1 MTDERTS
8 PGAGRGPAPED
19 RPAPEDGRAPEGGRP
34 PESGRAPEDEQRPEA
49 GRSLADNRVARIAG
63 LAVLAAVVLGATV
76 TGAVGVVFTALV
88 LVPVLAAGALSLA
101 GRGRESGWARVAAVA
116 GLVLWLAVT
125 GGLPMLLVVGAVVV
139 MIFLHE
145 LGHYLAARWSGMKV
159 TEFFLGFGTRIWSF
173 RRGETEFG
181 LKAIPAG
188 AYVKIPGMNNLEEVD
203 PADEPRTYRQAPF
216 RNRLGVAVAGSA
228 MHFLLA
234 LVLLV
239 VQLAAFGRAS
249 EDRWVVGELTEG
261 AAAEVAGVQEGDR
274 IVTFDGQP
282 VEDYATFRDQ
292 IRSASGAVPVVVERD
307 GEQQTI
313 SVDLIQRA
321 KVIGTVGSDVDVL
334 EGPEGLVVGP
344 LAPNGR
350 GERAGLEPGQAIVAV
365 GGSPVSDID
374 SLASA
379 VAATEG
385 GEVTFSVIDG
395 TSGTSDVTVDLGSA
409 VDTTGASAFLGI
421 GAEALLEPEPLHRAV
436 GSSVAEFGRGVGV
449 SVAGIATVF
458 NPPQLLGFFSSTL
471 TGTDTD
477 VTDEPAPAESVAVSS
492 DAGRPISIF
501 GAVAYGA
508 DLTSENLSNLIGFL
522 IGLNIFIGVFN
533 LIPLLPFD
541 GGHVAIAVY
550 EKAQEVRRRSRTRY
564 IADVSRMIPVAY
576 TVVMVLAVVGIL
588 AMYLD
593 LTQGV
598 SA

>member
-8 PGAGRGPAPED
+8 PDTEHTRSTEDTRSTERGRG
-19 RPAPEDGRAPEGGRP
+19 
-34 PESGRAPEDEQRPEA
+34 
-49 GRSLADNRVARIAG
+49 LADNRAARVAG

-76 TGAVGVVFTALV
+76 TGAVGVAFTVLV
-88 LVPVLAAGALSLA
+88 LVPVLAAAALSLA

-125 GGLPMLLVVGAVVV
+125 GGLPMLLVVGAVVL

-203 PADEPRTYRQAPF
+203 PAEEPRTYRQAPF
-216 RNRLGVAVAGSA
+216 RSRLGVAVAGSA

-261 AAAEVAGVQEGDR
+261 AAAEVAGLREGDR
-274 IVTFDGQP
+274 IVSFDGEP
-282 VEDYATFRDQ
+282 VEDYDTFRDQ
-292 IRSASGAVPVVVERD
+292 IRTASGAVPVVVERD
-307 GEQQTI
+307 GAQQTI
-313 SVDLIQRA
+313 SVDLVQRA

-334 EGPEGLVVGP
+334 DGPEGLVVGP

-350 GERAGLEPGQAIVAV
+350 GERAGLEPGQPIVAV
-365 GGSPVSDID
+365 GGAPVSDID

-379 VAATEG
+379 VSATDG
-385 GEVTFSVIDG
+385 GEVTFTVAGG
-395 TSGTSDVTVDLGSA
+395 TGSGTTDVTVDLGSA
-409 VDTTGASAFLGI
+409 VDTTGATAFLGI
-421 GAEALLEPEPLHRAV
+421 GAEAVLEPEPLHRAV
-436 GSSVAEFGRGVGV
+436 GSSVAEFGRGVGA

-477 VTDEPAPAESVAVSS
+477 VTDEPTPAESVAVSS
-492 DAGRPISIF
+492 DAGRPISIL

-550 EKAQEVRRRSRTRY
+550 EKAQELRRRSRTRY